1 MKLNYPHPPEVG
13 TIVYYKQDE
22 PDSMERFYA
31 IAAAGHTLRV
41 ADARDEIYVL
51 AQSHTHAPR
60 SVMEHYILR
69 RVWTAYGYAKVWGQ
83 TPPIEP
89 PKPSADELRI
99 RWFMQEERA
108 VKQET
113 MQQRCAAWWT
123 TRRPA
128 PAERPRGRDYM
139 KKVNELYYQMA
150 RDIDA
155 GN

>member
-1 MKLNYPHPPEVG
+1 MV
-13 TIVYYKQDE
+13 VYYKQDE

-31 IAAAGHTLRV
+31 IAADGHTLRV

-60 SVMEHYILR
+60 SVLEHYILR

-83 TPPIEP
+83 TPPIES
-89 PKPSADELRI
+89 PKPSADERLVRSL
-99 RWFMQEERA
+99 MQEERA
-108 VKQET
+108 AKQIA
-113 MQQRCAAWWT
+113 MQHRCAAWWT

-128 PAERPRGRDYM
+128 PAERPGGRDYM
-139 KKVNELYYQMA
+139 KKVNELYDQMA
-150 RDIDA
+150 RDVDA